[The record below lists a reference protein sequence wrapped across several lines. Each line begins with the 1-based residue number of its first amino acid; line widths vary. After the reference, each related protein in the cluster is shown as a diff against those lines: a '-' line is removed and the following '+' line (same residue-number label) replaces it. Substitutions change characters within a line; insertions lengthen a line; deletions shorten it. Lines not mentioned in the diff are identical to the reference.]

1 MPSIFKSIGLVVA
14 GLAAVSSALP
24 AVPKLSKAHLKMYEF
39 AKRQNAAAAAAGLT
53 DIDIL
58 QL

>member
-1 MPSIFKSIGLVVA
+1 MKYAGVA
-14 GLAAVSSALP
+14 ACLAAMVSAMP
-24 AVPKLSKAHLKMYEF
+24 AVPRLTPRQTKMYEF
-39 AKRQNAAAAAAGLT
+39 AKRQNAAAAAAGIT

>member
-1 MPSIFKSIGLVVA
+1 MPSIRSILGAVAVV
-14 GLAAVSSALP
+14 LATVATALP
-24 AVPKLSKAHLKMYEF
+24 AQPRLSGRAVAHYNL
-39 AKRQNAAAAAAGLT
+39 AARQNAAAAAAGIT

>member
-1 MPSIFKSIGLVVA
+1 MKTALVA
-14 GLAAVSSALP
+14 ALATLAS
-24 AVPKLSKAHLKMYEF
+24 AVPSPSSRDMQQYQL

-53 DIDIL
+53 DVDIL